1 MSVKIQEEKQMLRK
15 HYADMRKKMTEEYKR
30 LLDTEAA
37 SRFLISDEYIF
48 AKQILIYAANPYE
61 VETRGI
67 IRAALLAGKKVAL
80 PVCEGEGIMSF
91 YYINSLEELTKGKYS
106 IDEPPCEAERKVT
119 DFSGA
124 VCLVPG
130 LSFDPDGNRLGYG
143 KGYYD
148 RFLRDFNGKTVGVCY
163 ASFVKW
169 NIPSDKYDVPVQ
181 YLLTDGYL
189 RRIKQN

>member
-1 MSVKIQEEKQMLRK
+1 MKQ
-15 HYADMRKKMTEEYKR
+15 
-30 LLDTEAA
+30 
-37 SRFLISDEYIF
+37 
-48 AKQILIYAANPYE
+48 
-61 VETRGI
+61 
-67 IRAALLAGKKVAL
+67 
-80 PVCEGEGIMSF
+80 
-91 YYINSLEELTKGKYS
+91 
-106 IDEPPCEAERKVT
+106 KVT
-119 DFSGA
+119 DFSDA

-130 LSFDPDGNRLGYG
+130 LTFDPDGNRLGYG